1 MQLAMITVQQVAVL
15 FLLIFTGVAATK
27 TGILRPEGKQTLSGL
42 LVNVVVP
49 AMILNSYR
57 MEFSLEI
64 LRNLLA
70 AFGLSVLAMLLGT
83 AVTCLLTFRR
93 RDKRAAIFRF
103 ACIFSNAAYMGFPLI
118 SALFGSEGLLYAS
131 AYVTVFNLLLWTLGY
146 GLASGKASARDLGRS
161 LLRTPVLYAMV
172 LGLTIY
178 LFQLPLP
185 TLIVQPLEL
194 LGNMNTPLSMLI
206 TGMLIGSGSLR
217 TILADRQIWQLAG
230 VRMLLIPAVCMGLFG
245 LLGLLDLGTVSQVVV
260 LLECCPTAAI
270 TSVFAVQ
277 FGHDESFAAGCVVLT
292 TLLSIL
298 TLPLCALVLTSL

>member
-93 RDKRAAIFRF
+93 RVKRAAVFRF